1 MLHAAAAEFF
11 SFVIYQFDSAACV
24 DSKSRKITVLSRPS
38 IADRIEEYLAAQAA
52 AVADEEGQEEETMYQ
67 RLATM

>member
-1 MLHAAAAEFF
+1 
-11 SFVIYQFDSAACV
+11 
-24 DSKSRKITVLSRPS
+24 LSRPS